1 MYLGTNEKSENFK
14 KACERSH
21 VALCAKNEA
30 LPTPRV
36 KLFVPLPFPHH
47 SLHVHQALSCLN

>member
-36 KLFVPLPFPHH
+36 KLFVPLPFPQH
-47 SLHVHQALSCLN
+47 SLHVHQA